1 MIVYG
6 DIEGLVKVKKPLQK
20 PCTKNLAK
28 RRIQKDRD
36 ESKLYKIENV
46 TVKKTR
52 GAASGDIF
60 ARHLAAHQR
69 IWN

>member
-1 MIVYG
+1 MTLAHARARY
-6 DIEGLVKVKKPLQK
+6 LVLRKSRTRSRTRL
-20 PCTKNLAK
+20 
-28 RRIQKDRD
+28 R
-36 ESKLYKIENV
+36 
-46 TVKKTR
+46 TR